1 MPSNLRPG
9 SDRLEDRVLRIVTD
23 LVGELR
29 KQDPPR
35 GIGLGDSLERDLG
48 ISSLE
53 RVELLIRLERSF
65 GVQLG
70 DTVIAEAETPGDLAA
85 AILTAEPNV
94 TETWSELRSEPTIAI
109 PAPSAALTVV
119 DALAWHAERN
129 PDRVHIYLRED
140 NGQET
145 PLTYGELWRE
155 ASAVASHLV
164 DRGLGRR
171 DAIAVM
177 LRTEKAFFSVFF
189 GILMAGCVPVP
200 MYPPFRADRIE
211 EYAQRQV
218 RILRNA
224 EAKLMITF
232 AEMERTAALLTG
244 QAPSLN
250 AVVTITQLTGTG
262 HELPA
267 VSPLHRLRNSHTDRE
282 PALIQYTSGSTGQ
295 PKGVLLSHANLL
307 ANIRALATRLDI
319 GAEDVG
325 VSWLPLYHDMG
336 LIGAWLGTLYV
347 GSPLVLMSPL
357 AFLARPARWLWALHS
372 HKGTFSAAP
381 NFAYDL
387 CSHRIDDAELEGL
400 DLGSVRVLLNGAEAV
415 RPETLARFIAR
426 FEPWGLSPK
435 ALTPVY
441 GLAESSVGLSAPRPG
456 CGPLIDSV
464 QRRHFQETGRALP
477 GDKNDGSALQFV
489 SCGHSLPG
497 HEIRVVDREGHRLA
511 DRFEG
516 RVQFRGPSATAGY
529 YRNPDATRTLV
540 GPDGWLETGD
550 LGYLS
555 RGELFLTGR
564 QKDLIIKAGR
574 NLQPHEAEEVVAG
587 VPGVRKG
594 CVAAF
599 GVSDPARGTERF
611 VIVAETRLTE
621 TAAKARL
628 EATILERIAT
638 SLGVPPDV
646 IVLSAPGTVLKT
658 SSGKIRR
665 GATREAYATGTLNR
679 RAPSLIT
686 QWSRL
691 ALQAGQG
698 HLKRWSRQVS
708 RIGFT
713 GWVATLLVLTG
724 PFVWLTLTVG
734 PAGPWVNRFIGRW
747 TRLLFRLARCRVTVV
762 GLDHLRH
769 VSQAVYVANHASFVD
784 PVLIMS
790 VLPVDFRFA
799 VKARLTSYPFLGTA
813 IRKAGNIP
821 IEKNDLSQ
829 RIDGA
834 SAVLAPLH
842 AGKSLFVF
850 PEGTFVG
857 APGLLPFRLGAF
869 RAAVDTG
876 YPVVPIAIRGTRRL
890 LPAGTLLFRRTSV
903 TVTIGRPISPSGTD
917 WPEIV
922 RLRDTAREM
931 IDRESGEAAQDP
943 VPDEPVP

>member
-1 MPSNLRPG
+1 MSSNLRPV
-9 SDRLEDRVLRIVTD
+9 SDRLEDRILRIVSD

-29 KQDPPR
+29 GQAQPR

-65 GVQLG
+65 GVRLG
-70 DTVIAEAETPGDLAA
+70 DVVMAEAETPGDLAA
-85 AILTAEPNV
+85 AILTADPDV
-94 TETWSELRSEPTIAI
+94 TETWSDSRPDPTVAI
-109 PAPSAALTVV
+109 PVPSAALTVV
-119 DALAWHAERN
+119 DALEWHAERN

-140 NGQET
+140 DGQET
-145 PLTYGELWRE
+145 PLTYGEVWRE
-155 ASAVASHLV
+155 ATDVASHLV

-171 DAIAVM
+171 DAVALM
-177 LRTEKAFFSVFF
+177 LRTERAFFSAFF

-224 EAKLMITF
+224 DAKLMITF
-232 AEMERTAALLTG
+232 AEVERIATLLTG
-244 QAPSLN
+244 QAPSLE
-250 AVVTITQLTGTG
+250 AVVTVSHFTGGG
-262 HELPA
+262 HELAAPP
-267 VSPLHRLRNSHTDRE
+267 SRHLLPNRQTGGE

-307 ANIRALATRLDI
+307 ANIRALASRLDV
-319 GAEDVG
+319 GADDVG

-347 GSPLVLMSPL
+347 GSPLALMSPL
-357 AFLARPARWLWALHS
+357 AFLARPARWLWSLHA

-400 DLGSVRVLLNGAEAV
+400 DLSAVRVLLNGAEAV
-415 RPETLARFIAR
+415 RPETLTRFIKR
-426 FEPWGLSPK
+426 FEPWGLNPN
-435 ALTPVY
+435 ALAPVY
-441 GLAESSVGLSAPRPG
+441 GLAECSVGLSAPQPG
-456 CGPLIDSV
+456 RGPLIDSV
-464 QRRHFQETGRALP
+464 QRRPFQETGRAHP
-477 GDKNDGSALQFV
+477 VRENDGDGLQFV
-489 SCGHSLPG
+489 SCGHPLPD
-497 HEIRVVDREGHRLA
+497 HEIRVVDLEGHRLA
-511 DRFEG
+511 DRLEG

-529 YRNPDATRTLV
+529 YHNPDATRTLV
-540 GPDGWLETGD
+540 CPDGWLETGD

-555 RGELFLTGR
+555 RGELFITGR
-564 QKDLIIKAGR
+564 RKDLIIKAGR

-587 VPGVRKG
+587 VSGVRKG

-599 GVSDPARGTERF
+599 GVSDPVRGTERF
-611 VIVAETRLTE
+611 VIVAETRLTQTE
-621 TAAKARL
+621 ARARL
-628 EATILERIAT
+628 EAAIIERVAT
-638 SLGVPPDV
+638 ALGVPPDV
-646 IVLSAPGTVLKT
+646 IVLSAPGAVLKT

-665 GATREAYATGTLNR
+665 GATREAYVTGRLTR
-679 RAPSLIT
+679 RAPSLLV
-686 QWSRL
+686 QWTRL
-691 ALQAGQG
+691 ALQSGRG

-713 GWVATLLVLTG
+713 GWVAILLVLTG
-724 PFVWLTLTVG
+724 PFVWLTLAVG
-734 PAGPWVNRFIGRW
+734 PTGPWVNRFIGRW

-769 VSQAVYVANHASFVD
+769 VGQAVYVANHASFVD

-790 VLPVDFRFA
+790 VLPVDLRFA
-799 VKARLTSYPFLGTA
+799 VKARLASYPFLGTA
-813 IRKAGNIP
+813 IRKAGHIP

-829 RIDGA
+829 RIEGA
-834 SAVLAPLH
+834 GAVLAPLH
-842 AGKSLFVF
+842 AGESLFVF
-850 PEGTFVG
+850 PEGTFVA

-876 YPVVPIAIRGTRRL
+876 RPVVPIAIRGTRRL
-890 LPAGTLLFRRTSV
+890 LPAGTLRLRHTSV
-903 TVTIGRPISPSGTD
+903 TVTIGRPVSPSGTD

-922 RLRDTAREM
+922 RLRDAAREM
-931 IDRESGEAAQDP
+931 IGRESGEAA
-943 VPDEPVP
+943 